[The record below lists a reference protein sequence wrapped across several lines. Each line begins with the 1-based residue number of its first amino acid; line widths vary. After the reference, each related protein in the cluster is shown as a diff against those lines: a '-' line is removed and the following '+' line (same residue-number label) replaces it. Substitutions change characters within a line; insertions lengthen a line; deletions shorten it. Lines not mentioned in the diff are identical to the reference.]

1 VREQQLS
8 ATIAELRSKSEDDD
22 TLSNIELQLEE
33 KRTEESRLRKDVSNK
48 KKEVSTLADTI
59 SKVCPSA
66 IKCRCQSSQVSVLH
80 KLLGTAP

>member
-1 VREQQLS
+1 MREQQLS

-59 SKVCPSA
+59 SKVRPSA
-66 IKCRCQSSQVSVLH
+66 IQMSICPSLCPPQT
-80 KLLGTAP
+80 LGHTLPF